1 MLKAYFLIAISG
13 LSVLPVALSAE
24 EQTATWVNTYGVSG
38 GLIDMPTAEVG
49 PDGRLITTISHFG
62 GTTKTNLSFQLTPR
76 ISGVFRYSGIKG
88 LTAPGS
94 GLSTYFDRSF
104 DVHYQIFDEKTYRP
118 ALAVGLRDFL
128 GTGLYSGEYVVA
140 TKSVGPKLRLTG
152 GLGWGRLGSHG
163 SFAVMGSR
171 PTQTLGSGG
180 IPNYD
185 RWFRGPVAGFA
196 GINYNHNDRLGF
208 SVEYSSDAY
217 VREDRRIFD
226 VKSPFNFGAKYKFND
241 TVQLGASYMY
251 GSEFGLNISI
261 SIDPKSSP
269 VIGGNDTAPQ
279 PVAVRASQSAQDL
292 GWTNEAERQDQ
303 IKAALATALAREGI
317 ALEGTRIE
325 GRSAELLIRNERFD
339 IESQA
344 VGRAMRIMTRVLPDS
359 VETLKVTYSSQGIP
373 AGSVTISRSDIEA
386 LEHAPATDILNRARF
401 SADSS
406 ALSFDS
412 LEGTYPRLTWGLGP
426 IAKFSVFDPDS
437 PVRADLLAQIE
448 GQYHIAPGWVASGSL
463 NYKLGGNLDGLSPNR
478 GGFVAINPPHAVRSD
493 ARLYAVGRGP
503 KIEHLTIAKYGRL
516 GENLYGRMTFGYLE
530 QMYAGVS
537 GEVLWK
543 PVSSRLALAAELNY
557 VVQRDFDQRF
567 GLQDYNIATGH
578 LSAYY
583 DLGKGFHTQV
593 DVGRYLAGDY
603 GATVA
608 VDREFGNGWRVGAY
622 VTKTNL
628 SSERFGEGSFDKG
641 IKITLPMSWALG
653 NSTQK
658 STETVI
664 QSLTRDGGARVNVNG
679 RLYNTVRETH
689 RAEMAKTWGRFW
701 R

>member
-1 MLKAYFLIAISG
+1 M
-13 LSVLPVALSAE
+13 
-24 EQTATWVNTYGVSG
+24 
-38 GLIDMPTAEVG
+38 
-49 PDGRLITTISHFG
+49 
-62 GTTKTNLSFQLTPR
+62 
-76 ISGVFRYSGIKG
+76 
-88 LTAPGS
+88 
-94 GLSTYFDRSF
+94 
-104 DVHYQIFDEKTYRP
+104 
-118 ALAVGLRDFL
+118 
-128 GTGLYSGEYVVA
+128 
-140 TKSVGPKLRLTG
+140 
-152 GLGWGRLGSHG
+152 
-163 SFAVMGSR
+163 
-171 PTQTLGSGG
+171 
-180 IPNYD
+180 
-185 RWFRGPVAGFA
+185 
-196 GINYNHNDRLGF
+196 
-208 SVEYSSDAY
+208 
-217 VREDRRIFD
+217 
-226 VKSPFNFGAKYKFND
+226 
-241 TVQLGASYMY
+241 
-251 GSEFGLNISI
+251 
-261 SIDPKSSP
+261 
-269 VIGGNDTAPQ
+269 
-279 PVAVRASQSAQDL
+279 
-292 GWTNEAERQDQ
+292 
-303 IKAALATALAREGI
+303 
-317 ALEGTRIE
+317 
-325 GRSAELLIRNERFD
+325 
-339 IESQA
+339 
-344 VGRAMRIMTRVLPDS
+344 
-359 VETLKVTYSSQGIP
+359 
-373 AGSVTISRSDIEA
+373 
-386 LEHAPATDILNRARF
+386 
-401 SADSS
+401 
-406 ALSFDS
+406 
-412 LEGTYPRLTWGLGP
+412 
-426 IAKFSVFDPDS
+426 FDPDS
-437 PVRADLLAQIE
+437 PVRAYLLAQIE
-448 GQYHIAPGWVASGSL
+448 GQYHIAPGWVASGSF

-567 GLQDYNIATGH
+567 GLQYYNIATGH

>member
-1 MLKAYFLIAISG
+1 
-13 LSVLPVALSAE
+13 
-24 EQTATWVNTYGVSG
+24 
-38 GLIDMPTAEVG
+38 
-49 PDGRLITTISHFG
+49 
-62 GTTKTNLSFQLTPR
+62 
-76 ISGVFRYSGIKG
+76 
-88 LTAPGS
+88 
-94 GLSTYFDRSF
+94 
-104 DVHYQIFDEKTYRP
+104 
-118 ALAVGLRDFL
+118 
-128 GTGLYSGEYVVA
+128 
-140 TKSVGPKLRLTG
+140 
-152 GLGWGRLGSHG
+152 
-163 SFAVMGSR
+163 
-171 PTQTLGSGG
+171 
-180 IPNYD
+180 
-185 RWFRGPVAGFA
+185 
-196 GINYNHNDRLGF
+196 LGF

-359 VETLKVTYSSQGIP
+359 VETLKVTYSNQGIP

-448 GQYHIAPGWVASGSL
+448 GQYHIAPGWVASGSF